1 MHNGMK
7 WKLFFKLE
15 MICWPGKRFWL
26 KGMVFELESFPPLL
40 SMKTLKNIR
49 TLVFLWTLEFSFFEF
64 FWISEFSE
72 RFWLSFWLFG
82 ILMHIEYV
90 DCCFYLLG
98 NLEHACG
105 VCRRTPPHTFCFI
118 PELTGGKKW
127 NNKKW
132 KQKCTV
138 KRLWEKQ

>member
-1 MHNGMK
+1 MLLFHFHFISNSLLPYYGCITGWSGSFFWSLK
-7 WKLFFKLE
+7 WFVDQERDSGSKEWFSSWRVFLHFWVWKL
-15 MICWPGKRFWL
+15 W
-26 KGMVFELESFPPLL
+26 
-40 SMKTLKNIR
+40 NIR

-105 VCRRTPPHTFCFI
+105 VCRRTPAHILFHTWI
-118 PELTGGKKW
+118 NW
-127 NNKKW
+127 W
-132 KQKCTV
+132 QKV
-138 KRLWEKQ
+138 E